1 MINNNP
7 STYEKTT
14 VGNMLALEKAKV
26 DETGKFY

>member
-14 VGNMLALEKAKV
+14 VGSMLPLEQDNTDNK
-26 DETGKFY
+26 G